1 MKNKDNKDNK
11 EKNFISAV
19 IYVRNDEKILG
30 QFIKMLNEVLAEH
43 FLKYEL
49 IFVNDGSTD
58 NSLNVIKQCTQNIKN
73 TTINVINMSF
83 YQGKEMAMN
92 AGIDLSIGDFVYQ
105 FDSVVID
112 YDINTIFK
120 IYELSLEGYD
130 IVNASPNK
138 KRRTS
143 SAIFYKLFNNNS
155 NYMYKIDTETF
166 QIISRR
172 AINRIYAM
180 NKTVPYRKAIQASC
194 GLKIKTY
201 KYKVIKKENVKIDSN
216 LHKEREKNA
225 IDSLIL
231 FTNLAYKIT
240 LGLSFVMIFIV
251 LIVGLY
257 TVYIFINKQPIEG
270 WTTTM
275 LFLSFGFFGIF
286 VILTIIIK
294 YLTLIMNL
302 IFKKSNYLI
311 ESIEKVN

>member
-1 MKNKDNKDNK
+1 MNLKNNK
-11 EKNFISAV
+11 EKNFISVV
-19 IYVRNDEKILG
+19 IYVRNDEKILEN
-30 QFIKMLNEVLAEH
+30 FIEKINNDLNQH
-43 FLKYEL
+43 FQKYEL

-58 NSLNVIKQCTQNIKN
+58 NSLDIIKKCTSKINN
-73 TTINVINMSF
+73 ATINVINMSF

-120 IYELSLEGYD
+120 IYEMSLEGYD

-138 KRRTS
+138 KRRLTS
-143 SAIFYKLFNNNS
+143 SLFYKLFNKHS

-180 NKTVPYRKAIQASC
+180 NKTV
-194 GLKIKTY
+194 
-201 KYKVIKKENVKIDSN
+201 IDKN
-216 LHKEREKNA
+216 MHKEREKNA

-231 FTNLAYKIT
+231 FTDLAYKIT
-240 LGLSFVMIFIV
+240 LGLSLIMILVVI
-251 LIVGLY
+251 IVGIY

-275 LFLSFGFFGIF
+275 LFLALGFFGIF
-286 VILTIIIK
+286 TILTIIIK

-311 ESIEKVN
+311 ESIEKIN